1 MRRTPV
7 LAAAV
12 LAAPLFTVPSA
23 LAAPAAPP
31 GVVQRHGGHGHGSR
45 LVGVE
50 GTINLRD
57 LGGYETYFHA
67 RVRSGVIYR
76 ADALD
81 HVTDAGLAKLRGLG
95 VERVVDF
102 RTPLEV
108 STDGPD
114 RLPDGLRATAR
125 PIGDTGMFAA
135 VNAAIG
141 SKDPA
146 RQEAVLGDGRGAAIM
161 RTLYRSFVT
170 DPESAA
176 AFGRTLR
183 ETADRAN
190 TPLVFH
196 CTSGKD
202 RTGWMSYLLLRA
214 VGVPH
219 RTAMHDYLLSN
230 QYRAEADAAV
240 RARLKAAGYMQNAEL
255 LKPIQDVRP
264 EYLEAALDEVRR
276 EYGSVERYLRKG
288 LGIDGRTRAKLRH
301 HLLTRH

>member
-7 LAAAV
+7 IAAV
-12 LAAPLFTVPSA
+12 ALAAPLFTVPSA
-23 LAAPAAPP
+23 LAAPSAPP
-31 GVVQRHGGHGHGSR
+31 AVVQRHGGHGPASR
-45 LVGVE
+45 LAGVE
-50 GTINLRD
+50 GTVNFRD

-67 RVRSGVIYR
+67 RVRSGAIFR
-76 ADALD
+76 ADALN
-81 HVTDAGLAKLRGLG
+81 HVTDAGRARLAELG
-95 VERVVDF
+95 VEHVVDF

-114 RLPDGLRATAR
+114 LLPDGLRATAR
-125 PIGDTGMFAA
+125 PVGDGGMFAT
-135 VNAAIG
+135 VNAVIG

-161 RTLYRSFVT
+161 RNLYRTFVT

-183 ETADRAN
+183 EAADRSR
-190 TPLVFH
+190 TPMVFH

-202 RTGWMSYLLLRA
+202 RTGWTSYLLLRA

-230 QYRAEADAAV
+230 EYRAEADAAV
-240 RARLKAAGYMQNAEL
+240 RARLEAAGYMKNAEL

-264 EYLEAALDEVRR
+264 EYLEAALEVVRR
-276 EYGSVERYLRKG
+276 EYGSVERYLREG
-288 LGIDGRTRAKLRH
+288 LGIDGRTRARLRH
-301 HLLTRH
+301 NLLIRR

>member
-7 LAAAV
+7 LGALALA
-12 LAAPLFTVPSA
+12 AAPLLAVPSA
-23 LAAPAAPP
+23 HAAPSAPP
-31 GVVQRHGGHGHGSR
+31 AIVQRHHDASR
-45 LVGVE
+45 LVAVE
-50 GTINLRD
+50 GTVNFRD

-67 RVRSGVIYR
+67 RVRRGVVYR

-81 HVTDAGLAKLRGLG
+81 HVTDAGLRKLADLRLDG
-95 VERVVDF
+95 VVDF

-114 RLPDGLRATAR
+114 RLPAGSRVTAR
-125 PIGDTGMFAA
+125 PIDDTGMFAT

-183 ETADRAN
+183 ETADRSR
-190 TPLVFH
+190 TPMVFH

-230 QYRAEADAAV
+230 EYRAETDAAV
-240 RARLKAAGYMQNAEL
+240 RARLESSGYMQDAEL

-288 LGIDGRTRAKLRH
+288 LGIDGHTRARLRH